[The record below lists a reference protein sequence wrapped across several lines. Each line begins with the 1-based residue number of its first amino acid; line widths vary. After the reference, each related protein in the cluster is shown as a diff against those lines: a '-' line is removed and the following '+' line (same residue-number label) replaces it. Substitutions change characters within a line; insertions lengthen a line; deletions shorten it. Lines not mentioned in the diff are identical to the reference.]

1 MPPTSNTRGAG
12 FDVLAKMRR
21 KIAGIAESQ
30 FKQALGT
37 ELSAAALQLIADGFR
52 GERDPYGKPWAPL
65 KHRVGKILRDTG
77 RLASSFVATPTSDGL
92 SIRTNVAYAAVHQY
106 GGTVKAHRREARVL
120 FVNVNKGRFVSPGKA
135 RKKGGALRKGV
146 AAHFL
151 DAYTQGGFV
160 IPQRQM
166 VPMDETGGVGPIWG
180 RALRR
185 AANRFI
191 RTWLEGTGVR

>member
-1 MPPTSNTRGAG
+1 MPSSSNTRGTG

-21 KIAGIAESQ
+21 KIAGIAQSQ

-37 ELSAAALQLIADGFR
+37 ELSATALKLVADGFR

-77 RLASSFVATPTSDGL
+77 RLAASFQAAPTSDGI
-92 SIRTNVAYAAVHQY
+92 SIRTNASYAAVHQY

-120 FVNVNKGRFVSPGKA
+120 FLNVNKRRFVSPSKA

-151 DAYTQGGFV
+151 DAYNQGEYV

-166 VPMDETGGVGPIWG
+166 VPMDETGGVGSIWG
-180 RALRR
+180 PALRR
-185 AANRFI
+185 VANRFM
-191 RTWLEGTGVR
+191 RAWLEGTGVR